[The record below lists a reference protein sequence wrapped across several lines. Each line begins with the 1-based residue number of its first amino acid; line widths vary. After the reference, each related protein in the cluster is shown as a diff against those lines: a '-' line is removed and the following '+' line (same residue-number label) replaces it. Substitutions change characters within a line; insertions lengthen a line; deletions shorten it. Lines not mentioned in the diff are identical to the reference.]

1 MRIGVFVCHC
11 GTNISA
17 TVDSKGVAARSAELK
32 DVVHTED
39 LIYTCSEPGQAAI
52 QKAIKEKGLTR
63 VVVAACSPHMHEMTF
78 RRCSEGAGLNPYLM
92 EMANIREHCSW
103 IHDDYALATEKAYDI
118 IKMAVA
124 KVRQMEP
131 LYANEVSVNKDVLV
145 IGGGV
150 AGIQAALDLADAG
163 LKVTIVERETTIGGT
178 MARLDKTFPTIDC
191 SACILTPRMV
201 DVAQHENIEIL
212 AYSEIDRVQ
221 GYVGNFTVDIRRKA
235 AKVDWTKC
243 IGCELC
249 MQKCPAKAPDSFNVR
264 LKDTKAIYLPF
275 PQAVPKR
282 AAIQVDFCRWFT
294 EGKCRVC
301 ERVCPADAIDYEQED
316 SFLKRE
322 YGAII
327 MATGLDVFPWEDY
340 YHEYGSGKI
349 PDVISGLQ
357 YERMLNASGPTN
369 GHVLRPSTMGKKGI
383 EPEEPKTVVFIQ
395 CVGSRDE
402 SVGRPYCSSVCCM
415 YTAKQAILTKSH
427 VGMDTEIYVFYID
440 IRATGKGYE
449 EFVKRAQTEFDVK
462 YVRGRVS
469 KLYEDNGRV
478 MVRGMDTL
486 LGKQVEITADLVVL
500 ASGITAA
507 EGSVQMAQKL
517 NISYD
522 EWGFYK
528 ESHPKLR
535 PLETNTAGVFLAGAC
550 QWPKDIPATV
560 AQASGTAAKVLGLL
574 AKDKLKTS
582 PQIAV
587 VDQNRCVSCWKCI
600 SVCPFGAPEK
610 QELRDGTAKSHVI
623 ETVCQG
629 CGICVATCPVNCIA
643 LKGFT
648 TDSILDQIEE
658 VLYA

>member
-1 MRIGVFVCHC
+1 M
-11 GTNISA
+11 
-17 TVDSKGVAARSAELK
+17 D
-32 DVVHTED
+32 
-39 LIYTCSEPGQAAI
+39 
-52 QKAIKEKGLTR
+52 
-63 VVVAACSPHMHEMTF
+63 
-78 RRCSEGAGLNPYLM
+78 
-92 EMANIREHCSW
+92 
-103 IHDDYALATEKAYDI
+103 
-118 IKMAVA
+118 
-124 KVRQMEP
+124 
-131 LYANEVSVNKDVLV
+131 
-145 IGGGV
+145 
-150 AGIQAALDLADAG
+150 
-163 LKVTIVERETTIGGT
+163 
-178 MARLDKTFPTIDC
+178 
-191 SACILTPRMV
+191 
-201 DVAQHENIEIL
+201 
-212 AYSEIDRVQ
+212 
-221 GYVGNFTVDIRRKA
+221 
-235 AKVDWTKC
+235 
-243 IGCELC
+243 
-249 MQKCPAKAPDSFNVR
+249 
-264 LKDTKAIYLPF
+264 
-275 PQAVPKR
+275 
-282 AAIQVDFCRWFT
+282 
-294 EGKCRVC
+294 
-301 ERVCPADAIDYEQED
+301 
-316 SFLKRE
+316 
-322 YGAII
+322 
-327 MATGLDVFPWEDY
+327 
-340 YHEYGSGKI
+340 
-349 PDVISGLQ
+349 
-357 YERMLNASGPTN
+357 
-369 GHVLRPSTMGKKGI
+369 KKGI
-383 EPEEPKTVVFIQ
+383 EPVEPKTVVFIQ

-427 VGMDTEIYVFYID
+427 VGMDTEVYVFYID

-486 LGKQVEITADLVVL
+486 LGKQVEIAADLVVL
-500 ASGITAA
+500 ASGITSA

-522 EWGFYK
+522 QWGFYK

-535 PLETNTAGVFLAGAC
+535 PVETNTAGVFLAGAC
-550 QWPKDIPATV
+550 QSPKDIPTAV

-600 SVCPFGAPEK
+600 SVCPFSAPEK